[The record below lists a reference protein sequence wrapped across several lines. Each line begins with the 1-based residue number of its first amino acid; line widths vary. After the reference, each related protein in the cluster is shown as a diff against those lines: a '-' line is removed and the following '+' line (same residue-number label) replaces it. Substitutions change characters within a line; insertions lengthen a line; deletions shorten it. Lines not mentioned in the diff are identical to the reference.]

1 MVNFRNP
8 KPIEIAVEDLNG
20 QSRKLTCK
28 TLTFDLFDEEVN
40 ATKDI
45 QAEIQ
50 VLLVKMVVYF
60 GGAVEDY
67 KKFSPVVIKQI
78 LEYLN
83 SKIAESAGTP
93 PVES

>member
-8 KPIEIAVEDLNG
+8 QKIEIVAEDLNG
-20 QSRKLTCK
+20 QERKLTCK
-28 TLTFDLFDEEVN
+28 TLTFDLFQEEVE
-40 ATKDI
+40 AIKGI
-45 QAEIQ
+45 KEEVQ
-50 VLLVKMVVYF
+50 VLLIKMVVYF

-67 KKFSPVVIKQI
+67 KKFSPIVIKQI

-83 SKIAESAGTP
+83 SKISEAAGTP

>member
-8 KPIEIAVEDLNG
+8 QKIEIAAEDLNG

-28 TLTFDLFDEEVN
+28 TLTFDLFQEEVE
-40 ATKDI
+40 AVK
-45 QAEIQ
+45 EIKEEVQ
-50 VLLVKMVVYF
+50 VLLFKMVVYF

-67 KKFSPVVIKQI
+67 KKFSPIVIKQI

-83 SKIAESAGTP
+83 SKISEAARTP
-93 PVES
+93 PLES